1 MLVGAGAGTAE
12 FEPPPPPPQA
22 LRKTAA
28 AQIQAG
34 PRNGTCKRLMWRN
47 FPGIALLI
55 PDAAEKTMGSRE
67 LTIPVPRATVTTMR
81 SVPVPAQAADTM
93 TIWSEGEVLP
103 DPTLALHALTHA
115 LHYGSSIFEGIRV
128 YPTRSGAAIFRLREH
143 VERLYEGA
151 AVYGMTMPF
160 DADAMFETIRSTV
173 AASGRDSAY
182 VRPLVYYAGATVRL
196 APETICETNVL
207 VAVLPFAGLRPGQVQ
222 YSAGLTTVMKTPSAA
237 LPSHVKAGGH
247 YTNSIRALHEVNRRG
262 FDEAVLLNDRG
273 EIAEGSGENIFVV
286 RDGALLTNDKRADI
300 LPGITRDS
308 VLTLAREAGLSVTI
322 RPLTLDDLTGA
333 DEAFFTGT
341 AAEVV
346 PISRFESR
354 AMTEGPITE
363 RLRTTYASIV
373 RGEIPAP
380 AAWLTL
386 V

>member
-1 MLVGAGAGTAE
+1 
-12 FEPPPPPPQA
+12 
-22 LRKTAA
+22 
-28 AQIQAG
+28 
-34 PRNGTCKRLMWRN
+34 
-47 FPGIALLI
+47 
-55 PDAAEKTMGSRE
+55 
-67 LTIPVPRATVTTMR
+67 MR
-81 SVPVPAQAADTM
+81 SIPAIAQTADGM
-93 TIWSEGEVLP
+93 TIWSEGQMLT
-103 DPTLALHALTHA
+103 DATLALHALTHA
-115 LHYGSSIFEGIRV
+115 LHYGSSVFEGIRV
-128 YPTRSGAAIFRLREH
+128 YPTQHGAAIFRLREH

-151 AVYGMTMPF
+151 ATYGMTMPF
-160 DADAMFETIRSTV
+160 DADTMFETIRSTV

-182 VRPLVYYAGATVRL
+182 VRPLAYYAGATVRL

-273 EIAEGSGENIFVV
+273 EIAEGSGANIFVV
-286 RDGALLTNDKRADI
+286 RDGELYTNDRSADI

-308 VLTLAREAGLSVTI
+308 VLALAREAGINVTI
-322 RPLTLDDLTGA
+322 RPLSVEDLA
-333 DEAFFTGT
+333 QSDEAFFTGT

-354 AMTEGPITE
+354 TMTEGPITK
-363 RLRTTYASIV
+363 RLRTAYASIV
-373 RGEIPAP
+373 RGQAPAP
-380 AAWLTL
+380 ARWLTL

>member
-1 MLVGAGAGTAE
+1 
-12 FEPPPPPPQA
+12 
-22 LRKTAA
+22 
-28 AQIQAG
+28 
-34 PRNGTCKRLMWRN
+34 
-47 FPGIALLI
+47 
-55 PDAAEKTMGSRE
+55 
-67 LTIPVPRATVTTMR
+67 MR
-81 SVPVPAQAADTM
+81 SIPAIAQTADGM
-93 TIWSEGEVLP
+93 TIWSEGQMLT
-103 DPTLALHALTHA
+103 DATLALHALTHA
-115 LHYGSSIFEGIRV
+115 LHYGSSVFEGIRV
-128 YPTRSGAAIFRLREH
+128 YPTQHGAAIFRLREH

-151 AVYGMTMPF
+151 ATYGMTMPF
-160 DADAMFETIRSTV
+160 DADTMFETIRSTV

-182 VRPLVYYAGATVRL
+182 VRPLAYYAGSTVRL

-286 RDGALLTNDKRADI
+286 RDGELYTNDRSADI

-308 VLTLAREAGLSVTI
+308 VLALAREAGINVTI
-322 RPLTLDDLTGA
+322 RPLSVEDLA
-333 DEAFFTGT
+333 QSDEAFFTGT

-363 RLRTTYASIV
+363 RLRTAYASIV
-373 RGEIPAP
+373 RGQAPAP
-380 AAWLTL
+380 TRWLTF